1 MTDRLTGA
9 PRVASWIAQL
19 AVAAILAQ
27 TLFFKFTA
35 APESV
40 WIFSTLGLEPAGRIG
55 SAVAELV
62 AVVLLLMPATA
73 ALGALLALAVISG
86 AIVSHLTKLGIE
98 VQGDGGLLFG
108 LALAVFAGSLVVLWL
123 RRAQLPVVGARLA
136 AVGRRPVSAG

>member
-9 PRVASWIAQL
+9 PRVVSWIAQL

-40 WIFSTLGLEPAGRIG
+40 WIFETLGMEPWGRIG
-55 SAVAELV
+55 SGVAELV
-62 AVVLLLMPATA
+62 AVVLLLIPATA
-73 ALGALLALAVISG
+73 ALGGLLALGVIAG

-108 LALAVFAGSLVVLWL
+108 LALAVFAGSLLVVWL
-123 RRAQLPVVGARLA
+123 RRAQLPLVGGWLTRS
-136 AVGRRPVSAG
+136 GRPVSAG

>member
-40 WIFSTLGLEPAGRIG
+40 WIFETLGMEPWGRIG
-55 SAVAELV
+55 SGVAELV
-62 AVVLLLMPATA
+62 AVVLLLIPATA
-73 ALGALLALAVISG
+73 ALGGLLALGVIAG

-108 LALAVFAGSLVVLWL
+108 LALAVLAGSLLVVWL
-123 RRAQLPVVGARLA
+123 RRAQLPLVGGYLARS
-136 AVGRRPVSAG
+136 GRPVSAG